1 MRQPLPA
8 GRPWGERDHN
18 TNYYTDYPI
27 TGVNRVFDW
36 TVTREPCAPDGVNT
50 TCLMVNGQY
59 PGPAIEVS
67 FTPISSNVL
76 DLINGRPTGEI
87 KSRSS

>member
-1 MRQPLPA
+1 MMYVRILLTMRQPLPG
-8 GRPWGERDHN
+8 GRPWGDRDHN

-36 TVTREPCAPDGVNT
+36 TVTRESCAPDGVNT

-59 PGPAIEVS
+59 PGPAIEVQL
-67 FTPISSNVL
+67 P
-76 DLINGRPTGEI
+76 DLTQRPSI
-87 KSRSS
+87 